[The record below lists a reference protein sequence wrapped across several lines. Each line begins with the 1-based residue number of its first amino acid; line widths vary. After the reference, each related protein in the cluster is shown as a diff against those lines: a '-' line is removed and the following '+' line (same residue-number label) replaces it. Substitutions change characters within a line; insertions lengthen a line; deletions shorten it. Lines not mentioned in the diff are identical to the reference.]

1 MNIFRHRDTHLEV
14 VLDEAVTH
22 AESLTPGTEEYT
34 DVCKQIEVLSRAV
47 TTLSGPRD
55 ARINTLLSGA
65 VSLLGIAG
73 ILTYE
78 YTGHV
83 VTTKAFS
90 HIWKPKQT

>member
-14 VLDEAVTH
+14 VLDKAVTH
-22 AESLTPGTEEYT
+22 AESLTPGTEEYN
-34 DVCKQIEVLSRAV
+34 DVCKQIEILSRAV

-55 ARINTLLSGA
+55 NMVNTLLSGA
-65 VSLLGIAG
+65 ISILGITG

-83 VTTKAFS
+83 ITTKAFS
-90 HIWKPKQT
+90 QIWKAKS